1 MNPTFDYVIVGGGSA
16 GCVLANRLSADP
28 RIRVCL
34 LEAGKPDNTPLVQVP
49 AGLIALVPTR
59 IRNWAFRTTAQAA
72 LNGRRL
78 LQPRGKTL
86 GGSSSINAMV
96 YTRGHAS
103 DYDQWA
109 ALGNAGWSYQDVLPY
124 FKKSE
129 HNEAGADTFHGT
141 GGLLNV
147 AALRSPSAFDQIF
160 IDSAVQAGFTHNTDF
175 NGAQQ
180 EGVGQ
185 FQVTHRHG
193 ERCSTAKAF
202 LQPAKT
208 RPNLTVLTQAQ
219 AIGIQFDGKRAVG
232 IHYRQKGWTGQARKT
247 QTVQARREV
256 ILCGGAIQSPHL
268 LLLSG
273 IGAADELAS
282 AGIPLRHHL
291 PGVGKNLQDHLDFTF
306 VYRCASQ
313 SLFGMS
319 AGSIGRTFKGF
330 WSYAMHRRGLLTTNF
345 AEAGGFICSD
355 PSQAIPDMQL
365 HFCIAMVVEH
375 GKRLLRGEGYSLHV
389 CQLRPKSRGTISLQ
403 SADPLVPP
411 LIDPRYLRHEA
422 DMTAMVSG
430 YKATRRILDAQAFRQ
445 QGGQELFTENT
456 QGEKTDAEIR
466 HLIRERAETIYH
478 PVGTCKMGSDAMAVV
493 DASLKVH
500 GIQALRVVDASI
512 MPTLVGGNTNAPTI
526 MIAEKAADLILKQFS

>member
-16 GCVLANRLSADP
+16 GCLLANRLSADP

>member
-1 MNPTFDYVIVGGGSA
+1 MTQAFDYVIVGGGSA

-28 RIRVCL
+28 TISVCL
-34 LEAGKPDNTPLVQVP
+34 LEAGKPDNTPLIHVP
-49 AGLIALVPTR
+49 AGLIALVPGR

-103 DYDQWA
+103 DYDEWA

-129 HNEAGADTFHGT
+129 HNEAGANDFHGSS
-141 GGLLNV
+141 GLLNV
-147 AALRSPSAFDQIF
+147 TALRSPSAFDQIF
-160 IDSAVQAGFTHNTDF
+160 IDSAVQAGFPHNPDF

-185 FQVTHRHG
+185 FQVTHRNG

-202 LQPAKT
+202 LAPAKS
-208 RPNLTVLTQAQ
+208 RPNLTVLTQAH
-219 AIGIQFDGKRAVG
+219 AIGIQFAGKRAVG
-232 IHYRQKGWTGQARKT
+232 MHFRHKGKT
-247 QTVQARREV
+247 QTVAARREV
-256 ILCGGAIQSPHL
+256 ILCGGALQSPQL

-273 IGAADELAS
+273 IGAADELAKV
-282 AGIPLRHHL
+282 GIPLLHAL

-306 VYRCASQ
+306 VYRCAS
-313 SLFGMS
+313 SALFGVS
-319 AGSIGRTFKGF
+319 AGSVWRVLKGCWTYVTRRT
-330 WSYAMHRRGLLTTNF
+330 GLLTTNF
-345 AEAGGFICSD
+345 AEAGGFIKSD
-355 PSQAIPDMQL
+355 PALAIPDMQL
-365 HFCIAMVVEH
+365 HFCIAMVVDH

-389 CQLRPKSRGTISLQ
+389 CQLRPQSRGTVSLQ
-403 SADPLVPP
+403 SSDPFAAP
-411 LIDPRYLRHEA
+411 LIDPKYLSNEA
-422 DMTAMVSG
+422 DMTAMVRG
-430 YKATRRILDAQAFRQ
+430 YKATRRILDAPAFRQ
-445 QGGQELFTENT
+445 QGGQELFTK
-456 QGEKTDAEIR
+456 GARSDAAIR
-466 HLIRERAETIYH
+466 HLIRERSETIYH

-500 GIQALRVVDASI
+500 GVEGLRVVDASI

-526 MIAEKAADLILKQFS
+526 MIAEKAAEMILQQLG

>member
-1 MNPTFDYVIVGGGSA
+1 MNPIFDYVIVGGGSA
-16 GCVLANRLSADP
+16 GCVLANRLTADP

-34 LEAGKPDNTPLVQVP
+34 IEAGKPDNTPLIHVP

-59 IRNWAFRTTAQAA
+59 IRNWAFRTTAQAG

-129 HNEAGADTFHGT
+129 HNEAGADAFHGT

-160 IDSAVQAGFTHNTDF
+160 IDSAIQAGFAFNPDF

-185 FQVTHRHG
+185 FQVTHRNG

-202 LQPAKT
+202 LQPAKS
-208 RPNLTVLTQAQ
+208 RANLTVITQAQ
-219 AIGIQFDGKRAVG
+219 ATGIQFEGKRATG
-232 IHYRQKGWTGQARKT
+232 IEYRHQGHAKSVR
-247 QTVQARREV
+247 ARREV

-273 IGAADELAS
+273 IGATDELAS

-306 VYRCASQ
+306 VFRCASQ

-319 AGSIGRTFKGF
+319 AGSVWRTFKGF
-330 WSYAMHRRGLLTTNF
+330 WTYVKHRRGLLTTNF
-345 AEAGGFICSD
+345 AEAGGFIRSD
-355 PSQAIPDMQL
+355 PSLTIPDMQL

-389 CQLRPKSRGTISLQ
+389 CQLRPQSRGTVSLQ
-403 SADPLVPP
+403 STDPMVPP
-411 LIDPRYLRHEA
+411 LIDPRYLSHED

-430 YKATRRILDAQAFRQ
+430 YKATRRILDAPAFRQ
-445 QGGQELFTENT
+445 QVRQELFTHEA
-456 QGEKTDAEIR
+456 QSDSEIR

-493 DASLKVH
+493 DVNLKVH
-500 GIQALRVVDASI
+500 GIEALRVVDASV

-526 MIAEKAADLILKQFS
+526 MIAEKAADLILQQFA

>member
-1 MNPTFDYVIVGGGSA
+1 MKQAFDYVIVGGGSA

-28 RIRVCL
+28 AISVCL
-34 LEAGKPDNTPLVQVP
+34 LEAGKPDNTPLIHVP
-49 AGLIALVPTR
+49 AGLITLVPHR

-109 ALGNAGWSYQDVLPY
+109 SLGNAGWSYKEVLPY

-129 HNEAGADTFHGT
+129 HNEAGADDFHGSD
-141 GGLLNV
+141 GLLNV
-147 AALRSPSAFDQIF
+147 AELRSPSAFNQIF
-160 IDSAVQAGFTHNTDF
+160 IDSAVQAGFTHNPDF

-185 FQVTHRHG
+185 YQVTHRNG

-202 LQPAKT
+202 LNPAKT

-219 AIGIQFDGKRAVG
+219 AAEILFEDKRAVG
-232 IHYRQKGWTGQARKT
+232 VRYRRHGKMQS
-247 QTVQARREV
+247 VQAEREV
-256 ILCGGAIQSPHL
+256 ILCGGAFQSPQL

-273 IGAADELAS
+273 IGATDELAR

-306 VYRCASQ
+306 VYRCASPA
-313 SLFGMS
+313 LFGVS
-319 AGSIGRTFKGF
+319 VGSVWRTLKSIWPYYTRRSGF
-330 WSYAMHRRGLLTTNF
+330 LTTNF
-345 AEAGGFICSD
+345 AEAGGFIRTD
-355 PSQAIPDMQL
+355 PSHTIPDAQL
-365 HFCIAMVVEH
+365 HFCIAMVVDH
-375 GKRLLRGEGYSLHV
+375 GKRLLHGEGYSLHV
-389 CQLRPKSRGTISLQ
+389 CQLRPQSRGTVSLQ
-403 SADPLVPP
+403 SSDPFASP
-411 LIDPRYLRHEA
+411 LIDPKYLSNEA

-430 YKATRRILDAQAFRQ
+430 YKAARKILDAPAFRR
-445 QGGQELFTENT
+445 QGGKELFS
-456 QGEKTDAEIR
+456 GDARKDAEIR
-466 HLIRERAETIYH
+466 HLIRERSETIYH
-478 PVGTCKMGSDAMAVV
+478 PVGTCKMGQDAMAVV

-500 GIQALRVVDASI
+500 GIEGLRVVDASI

-526 MIAEKAADLILKQFS
+526 MIAEKAADMILENKVPVR

>member
-1 MNPTFDYVIVGGGSA
+1 MTQTFDYVIVGGGSA

-28 RIRVCL
+28 AIRVCL
-34 LEAGKPDNTPLVQVP
+34 LEAGKPDNTALIHVP
-49 AGLIALVPTR
+49 AGLIALVPHR
-59 IRNWAFRTTAQAA
+59 LRNWAFRTTAQAA

-78 LQPRGKTL
+78 FQPRGKTL

-103 DYDQWA
+103 DYDHWA
-109 ALGNAGWSYQDVLPY
+109 ALGNAGWSYQEVLPY

-129 HNEAGADTFHGT
+129 HNEEISDAFHGN

-160 IDSAVQAGFTHNTDF
+160 IDSAVQAGFAHNTDF

-185 FQVTHRHG
+185 FQVTHRNG

-202 LQPAKT
+202 LNPAKA

-219 AIGIQFDGKRAVG
+219 ASAIEFESKRATGVR
-232 IHYRQKGWTGQARKT
+232 YRRNGKT
-247 QTVQARREV
+247 QSVLAAREV
-256 ILCGGAIQSPHL
+256 ILCGGAFHSPQL

-273 IGAADELAS
+273 IGAADELARV
-282 AGIPLRHHL
+282 GVPLRHHL

-306 VYRCASQ
+306 VFRRASPA
-313 SLFGMS
+313 LFGMS
-319 AGSIGRTFKGF
+319 LGSVWRTLKSI
-330 WSYAMHRRGLLTTNF
+330 WPYYARRGGFLTTNF
-345 AEAGGFICSD
+345 AEAGGFIRTD
-355 PSQAIPDMQL
+355 PSQTIPDMQL
-365 HFCIAMVVEH
+365 HFCIAMVVDH

-389 CQLRPKSRGTISLQ
+389 CQLRPQSRGTVSLQ
-403 SADPLVPP
+403 SSNPFVPP
-411 LIDPRYLRHEA
+411 LIDPQYLSNEA
-422 DMTAMVSG
+422 DMTAMVRG
-430 YKATRRILDAQAFRQ
+430 YKATRRILDAPAFRQ
-445 QGGQELFTENT
+445 QGGQELFREGTEC
-456 QGEKTDAEIR
+456 DADIR

-478 PVGTCKMGSDAMAVV
+478 PVGTCKMGQDVMAVV
-493 DASLKVH
+493 DANLKVH
-500 GIQALRVVDASI
+500 GIEGLRVVDASI

-526 MIAEKAADLILKQFS
+526 MIAEKAADLILQQIG